1 MVMDEQPVVKVDSLR
16 VEFDD
21 ERLVSDAGLML
32 PASLAGRL
40 GVEALV
46 NETVDLSGRTG
57 GVSPGRKVMS
67 LVSGMLAGGDCID
80 DMDVLRAGST
90 GLVLGHDVMAPSTLG
105 TFLRA
110 FTFGHVRQLDRV
122 LDQTLARAWA
132 AGAGPGDQ
140 RLVIDIDSFIG
151 EVCGYQKQGAGYGY
165 TKKLGY
171 HPLLATRAG
180 SSEVL
185 HIRNRKGSAN
195 TQRGQQRFLDEL
207 LARVRR
213 AGASGTILV
222 RGDSGFENKKVFKRL
237 DGQGVEFSIGVKQHK
252 GVRDAIGQ
260 IGEDE
265 WQPLEDYPDTG
276 EAQIAETTYGQWRLI
291 VRRVRTLGKQQQLF
305 STWQHFAFATNRTE
319 VLAVVESEHREHAVV
334 ELAIRDLKDQ
344 ALAHF
349 PSGKFHANSAW
360 CVIAAL
366 AHNLGRWTSMI
377 GLPDQVPRTAAT
389 RRRRL
394 FQIPGR
400 LTRTARQWTL
410 HLPARWPWQQQFTE
424 ALERIRALP
433 ATA

>member
-1 MVMDEQPVVKVDSLR
+1 MVMDELPVVKVDSLR
-16 VEFDD
+16 VSFGD

-46 NETVDLSGRTG
+46 NEMVDLSGRTG
-57 GVSPGRKVMS
+57 GALPGRKVMS

-90 GLVLGHDVMAPSTLG
+90 GLVLGHRVMAPSTLG

-122 LDQTLARAWA
+122 LDETLCRAWA
-132 AGAGPGDQ
+132 VGAGPGEE

-151 EVCGYQKQGAGYGY
+151 EVCGYKKQGTGYGY

-213 AGASGTILV
+213 GGASGTI
-222 RGDSGFENKKVFKRL
+222 
-237 DGQGVEFSIGVKQHK
+237 
-252 GVRDAIGQ
+252 
-260 IGEDE
+260 
-265 WQPLEDYPDTG
+265 
-276 EAQIAETTYGQWRLI
+276 
-291 VRRVRTLGKQQQLF
+291 
-305 STWQHFAFATNRTE
+305 
-319 VLAVVESEHREHAVV
+319 
-334 ELAIRDLKDQ
+334 
-344 ALAHF
+344 
-349 PSGKFHANSAW
+349 
-360 CVIAAL
+360 
-366 AHNLGRWTSMI
+366 
-377 GLPDQVPRTAAT
+377 
-389 RRRRL
+389 
-394 FQIPGR
+394 
-400 LTRTARQWTL
+400 
-410 HLPARWPWQQQFTE
+410 
-424 ALERIRALP
+424 
-433 ATA
+433 